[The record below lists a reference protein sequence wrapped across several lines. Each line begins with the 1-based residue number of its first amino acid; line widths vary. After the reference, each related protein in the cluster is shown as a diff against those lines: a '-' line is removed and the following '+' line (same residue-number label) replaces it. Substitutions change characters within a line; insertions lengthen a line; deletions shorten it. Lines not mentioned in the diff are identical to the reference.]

1 MRSSVLICLRMKHII
16 IIDDEVDIG
25 ESLATVLETEGYEAH
40 AYANGYVAIEKM
52 KIKKPD
58 LVIVDVMMPKP
69 KGVEVVRLLKEDQ
82 VLKNV
87 PIMMMS
93 ASKEPEPLSEEK
105 WDVFVRKPFEMEE
118 LLESIQKLL
127 V

>member
-1 MRSSVLICLRMKHII
+1 MKNII
-16 IIDDEVDIG
+16 IIDDEIDIG
-25 ESLATVLETEGYEAH
+25 ESLATVLETEGYNAQ
-40 AYANGYVAIEKM
+40 AFANGYVGIEKM
-52 KIKKPD
+52 KLNKPD

-82 VLKNV
+82 TLKNV

-93 ASKEPEPLSEEK
+93 ASKEPEPLSDQK
-105 WDVFVRKPFEMEE
+105 WDIFVRKPFEMEE